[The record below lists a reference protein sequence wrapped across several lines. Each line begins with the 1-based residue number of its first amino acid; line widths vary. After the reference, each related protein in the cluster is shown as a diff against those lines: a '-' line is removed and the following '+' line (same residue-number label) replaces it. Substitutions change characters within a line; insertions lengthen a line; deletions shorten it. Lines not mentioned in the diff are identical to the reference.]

1 MQKKN
6 PLTMP
11 FLRLQNATLWDADT
25 ITTRQ
30 PHDNYTTTTRQLHI
44 IINSTKYT
52 YPLII
57 HKFTLV
63 LSTDQGI
70 KKRIPLCK
78 RILHRNLNYPNCIKF
93 RKTISHMMIKL
104 V

>member
-30 PHDNYTTTTRQLHI
+30 LHDNCTITARQPH

-63 LSTDQGI
+63 LSTDQGT

-78 RILHRNLNYPNCIKF
+78 SILHRNLNYLDCIKC
-93 RKTISHMMIKL
+93 RRTMSHMMREL

>member
-44 IINSTKYT
+44 IINSTKHT
-52 YPLII
+52 YPLVI

-70 KKRIPLCK
+70 KKK
-78 RILHRNLNYPNCIKF
+78 EYPYASVFFIE
-93 RKTISHMMIKL
+93 I
-104 V
+104 

>member
-25 ITTRQ
+25 ITTLQ
-30 PHDNYTTTTRQLHI
+30 LHDNCT

-52 YPLII
+52 YPLVI

-63 LSTDQGI
+63 LSTDQGT

-78 RILHRNLNYPNCIKF
+78 SILHRNLNYLDCIKC
-93 RKTISHMMIKL
+93 RRTMSHMMREL

>member
-30 PHDNYTTTTRQLHI
+30 PHDNYTTTTR
-44 IINSTKYT
+44 
-52 YPLII
+52 
-57 HKFTLV
+57 
-63 LSTDQGI
+63 
-70 KKRIPLCK
+70 
-78 RILHRNLNYPNCIKF
+78 
-93 RKTISHMMIKL
+93 
-104 V
+104 